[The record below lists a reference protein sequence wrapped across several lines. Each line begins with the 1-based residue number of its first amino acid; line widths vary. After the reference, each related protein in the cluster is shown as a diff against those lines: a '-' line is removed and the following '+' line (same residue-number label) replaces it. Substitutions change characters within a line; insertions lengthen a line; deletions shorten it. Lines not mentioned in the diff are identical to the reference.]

1 MNNKTATEK
10 LNEALG
16 VESIDEMLDSISLDT
31 PEEITTLN
39 DNISQAIEKSS
50 NQIDTQI
57 TEYNNGKDISL
68 PLMEQSLNEISELI
82 NVSKAIIKKVYENIA
97 TNEFVDSELVTAASQ
112 LIQSTHMSVS
122 TYIDLYKEKKR
133 FYNSVAMK
141 MLDHKNKLE
150 LLQRKHEYKMIE
162 LEKGSKSESEVDD
175 KINFS
180 QAGIMKALQEMNL

>member
-31 PEEITTLN
+31 PDEITTLN

-57 TEYNNGKDISL
+57 TDYNNGKDISL

>member
-31 PEEITTLN
+31 PDEITTLN
-39 DNISQAIEKSS
+39 NNISQAIEKSS

-57 TEYNNGKDISL
+57 TDYNNGKDISL

-133 FYNSVAMK
+133 FYNGVAMK

>member
-57 TEYNNGKDISL
+57 TDYNNGKDISL

-150 LLQRKHEYKMIE
+150 LLQRKHEYKMI
-162 LEKGSKSESEVDD
+162 
-175 KINFS
+175 NFS